1 MYTEN
6 EIRDLAK
13 KIRNSDE
20 WNLDDIRALC
30 DAAGM
35 LDEFD
40 AADGE
45 TFESVVYAAAKKLH
59 IDVI

>member
-20 WNLDDIRALC
+20 WDLDDIRDLC

-45 TFESVVYAAAKKLH
+45 TFEAVVYAAAKKLH

>member
-20 WNLDDIRALC
+20 WDLDDIRDLC

-45 TFESVVYAAAKKLH
+45 TFEAVVYAAAKKQH